1 MIGGIWETLFSTI
14 PVNLRFVKGPS
25 HLILLN
31 PACGITNSFYKL
43 MNQKEHISA
52 YIRQEAAL
60 LGFAAC
66 GIAPAAPLSEDGK
79 HLNAWLQKGYQA
91 KMDYMQKHKDL
102 RSDPGLLVEN
112 ASSVI
117 VFLYNYYPSKTMDVH
132 SPYLISTYAYGQD
145 YHDVIREKLNIL
157 IAKLKELV
165 PEISIRG
172 FVDSAPVLE
181 RAWAMRAGLG
191 WIGKNSMLIS
201 KRNGS
206 YFFISELITNIELEY
221 DQPMGGNY
229 CGDCSRCMDACP
241 TKAITGLQEVDA
253 NKCISYLTIENKGEI
268 PESFKG
274 KYEKWIFG
282 CDICQQVCPWNR
294 YSSPHN
300 EPAFEPP
307 PTLMELGKKEWEN
320 MDSEQY
326 NSLFRKSAVKRAKFA
341 GLKRN
346 IDFVTDSELSAE

>member
-1 MIGGIWETLFSTI
+1 MTQASQL
-14 PVNLRFVKGPS
+14 
-25 HLILLN
+25 
-31 PACGITNSFYKL
+31 
-43 MNQKEHISA
+43 SA
-52 YIRQEAAL
+52 FIKQEAAS
-60 LGFAAC
+60 LGFADC
-66 GIAPAAPLSEDGK
+66 GIAPSAWLEEEVN
-79 HLNAWLQKGYQA
+79 HLNDWLKKGFHA
-91 KMDYMQKHKDL
+91 GMDYMQKHAEL
-102 RSDPGLLVEN
+102 RANPELLVDN
-112 ASSVI
+112 AKSVI
-117 VFLYNYYPSKTMDVH
+117 VFLYNYYPSKMMDEN

-145 YHDVIREKLNIL
+145 YHEVIHEKLNIL
-157 IAKLKELV
+157 INKLKTLV

-181 RAWAMRAGLG
+181 RAWATRAGLG

-201 KRNGS
+201 KKNGS
-206 YFFISELITNIELEY
+206 YFFISELITDAELEY

-241 TKAITGLQEVDA
+241 TSAITDLKTLDA

-268 PESFKG
+268 SETFKG

-294 YSSPHN
+294 YSSPHK

-307 PTLMELGKKEWEN
+307 SALMELNKKGWAQ
-320 MDSEQY
+320 MDHEQY
-326 NSLFRKSAVKRAKFA
+326 NSIFKKSAIKRAKFA

-346 IDFVTDSELSAE
+346 IDFLSKIM